1 MSQNIW
7 YYTWAVLLVLGNLG
21 ALAATVTA
29 LPGNWIIVGL
39 TALFA
44 WLIHDASG
52 GGVDWKTVV
61 ALIVLATIGE
71 LVEFIAGAAGAA
83 RSGGSRRGM
92 LLAVVG
98 TLLGSM
104 AGVTVGSFVVPIPVL
119 GSVIAAVGG
128 GALGAFVGA
137 YVGES
142 WKGRTDDE
150 RLAISKAAFVGRLL
164 GTVGKLWIGA
174 VMVVVAAVDTF
185 FF

>member
-1 MSQNIW
+1 MAQQIW

-21 ALAATVTA
+21 ALAATVMA

-44 WLIHDASG
+44 WLIHDASDS
-52 GGVDWKTVV
+52 GVHWITVG
-61 ALIVLATIGE
+61 ALLFLATVGE
-71 LVEFIAGAAGAA
+71 VVEFAAGAAGAA

-92 LLAVVG
+92 FLAIVG

-104 AGVTVGSFVVPIPVL
+104 VGVAAGSFLIPIFLL
-119 GSVIAAVGG
+119 GSVLGAVGG

-137 YVGES
+137 YLGES
-142 WKGRTDDE
+142 WKGRSDDQ
-150 RLAISKAAFVGRLL
+150 RLAVSKAAFVGRLL
-164 GTVGKLWIGA
+164 GTVGKLWVGA
-174 VMVVVAAVDTF
+174 VMVVVAAADAF